1 MAKKMNP
8 IRKFLSNGAG
18 KSIPWFVILLLCFT
32 MTAGFYFQKTKDD
45 IAKFKNSDFS
55 NEPWFLFQQARAD
68 EVSTG
73 ATVANDI
80 PTVSAVSLNDGT
92 AITVASNNT
101 QIVNVTGKIDDNNG
115 CGDISAVAARIY
127 FGAAGDQCAAN
138 DNTCYVITGA
148 DCSSTCQG
156 TTEAHVTCPAG
167 LWYHVEPTDDSGAQ
181 EWLGTIFATDSVSA
195 THKASNPST
204 VEVNGAFA
212 MTVINASLAYGSL
225 AVGNNTGTNTQP
237 ALVMNIANTAI
248 DANVSGTAMTSATA
262 GATGTI
268 AVGKQKWHV
277 GGFNYATGGT
287 VLTASNTLAE
297 LSCPKPTSNTPSN
310 SSDTIGWGLGID
322 LGTGAGT
329 DYSGKNTFSVTND

>member
-148 DCSSTCQG
+148 NCS
-156 TTEAHVTCPAG
+156 
-167 LWYHVEPTDDSGAQ
+167 
-181 EWLGTIFATDSVSA
+181 
-195 THKASNPST
+195 
-204 VEVNGAFA
+204 
-212 MTVINASLAYGSL
+212 
-225 AVGNNTGTNTQP
+225 
-237 ALVMNIANTAI
+237 
-248 DANVSGTAMTSATA
+248 
-262 GATGTI
+262 
-268 AVGKQKWHV
+268 
-277 GGFNYATGGT
+277 
-287 VLTASNTLAE
+287 
-297 LSCPKPTSNTPSN
+297 
-310 SSDTIGWGLGID
+310 
-322 LGTGAGT
+322 
-329 DYSGKNTFSVTND
+329 